1 MYSKRARLTP
11 IHRLPKLDNGTVCM
25 TGSQV

>member
-1 MYSKRARLTP
+1 MYSNVPHSPQHIAG
-11 IHRLPKLDNGTVCM
+11 PKLDNGTVCM